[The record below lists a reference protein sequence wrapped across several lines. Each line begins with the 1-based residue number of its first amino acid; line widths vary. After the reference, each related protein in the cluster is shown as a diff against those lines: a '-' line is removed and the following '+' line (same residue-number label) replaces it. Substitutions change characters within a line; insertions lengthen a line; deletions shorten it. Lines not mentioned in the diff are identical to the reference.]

1 MQITLKDLDIR
12 CVHRHTF
19 AEHPNC
25 FMRGAVRKE
34 IGSKWYQQAGTR
46 IGIIDIETDGL
57 QADFSTM
64 LTWCIKEK
72 GGALFSDIITKEQLF
87 SPNMDKELI
96 ASCVHILENFDIIV
110 GYYSKRFD
118 MPFLRA
124 KALHYGIEFPGYDAL
139 YHWDLYDTVKTK
151 LRISRRSLDAACDY
165 LGIIGKTSI
174 EKEIWRK
181 AKYGDVD
188 AISKVLEHNIADV
201 EITEQLYD
209 KLEFSRKWAR
219 TVV

>member
-1 MQITLKDLDIR
+1 
-12 CVHRHTF
+12 
-19 AEHPNC
+19 
-25 FMRGAVRKE
+25 MRGAVRKE